1 MGQALWIILV
11 MALIIGICLVMF
23 VRGHIKVKN
32 LAGETDGKKSNDTNA
47 TSWLP
52 SPADKYLPAW
62 VILSMAIAV
71 WVLAS
76 QMNLV
81 VKEVCATEGRC
92 QTAVDS
98 DETKAK
104 AAKAAKAKAEA
115 KSEIE
120 AEAKAKLDEETKK
133 QKVEAASA
141 SAATD
146 PSPTVKGK

>member
-1 MGQALWIILV
+1 M
-11 MALIIGICLVMF
+11 
-23 VRGHIKVKN
+23 
-32 LAGETDGKKSNDTNA
+32 
-47 TSWLP
+47 SWLP

-76 QMNLV
+76 QMNSV

-98 DETKAK
+98 DEAK
-104 AAKAAKAKAEA
+104 ARAAKAK
-115 KSEIE
+115 SEVE

-133 QKVEAASA
+133 PKVEAASA